1 MIENPLENAAFT
13 DWSGL
18 MTHDKQSKI
27 SSFCSLDKKD
37 SSFSP
42 SEYLNDSQKT
52 AKQNQWKKES
62 DLNKTKGSTLSLHIS
77 AYENDT
83 VADYVIS
90 QSLPRKDMDS
100 GKRLEATKHYFT
112 AESTAAMFEIPR
124 QQTDE
129 LKKPEIMQF
138 KASQKLIDPNQ
149 ENRREVENNDAES
162 EFQKFKE
169 KANILFQEEK
179 YNEAIKAYSDAL
191 ELSNISSENQAVIYS
206 NRSASYL
213 MLGNSLNSAKIDA
226 EKAIKCWPSWWK
238 GYYRLARVNVLQKE
252 WKKAEE
258 TAKLALFLNPESKL
272 ALDELYDARHKV
284 SDFFLFFEK

>member
-1 MIENPLENAAFT
+1 MI
-13 DWSGL
+13 G
-18 MTHDKQSKI
+18 
-27 SSFCSLDKKD
+27 
-37 SSFSP
+37 
-42 SEYLNDSQKT
+42 
-52 AKQNQWKKES
+52 
-62 DLNKTKGSTLSLHIS
+62 
-77 AYENDT
+77 
-83 VADYVIS
+83 
-90 QSLPRKDMDS
+90 QSLPHKDMDS

-112 AESTAAMFEIPR
+112 AESIAAMFEIPR
-124 QQTDE
+124 QQTNE
-129 LKKPEIMQF
+129 SMKPEIMQF

-149 ENRREVENNDAES
+149 ENRREVKNNDVVAET

-191 ELSNISSENQAVIYS
+191 ELSSLSSENQAVIYS

-258 TAKLALFLNPESKL
+258 TVKLALLLNTESKL
-272 ALDELYDARHKV
+272 ALDELYDVRQKV
-284 SDFFLFFEK
+284 